1 MKTNKPYLILEF
13 GNSALAY
20 AAGHCLDAEPII
32 TQAGKWEYPEGFDK
46 ENIPNAADWLKQN
59 IAGEGIKIKDIR
71 ISVPAEELF
80 WTKVDL
86 PPGNAEENKQMLE
99 LRLER
104 ELPLSPELLSVD
116 WINVLTD
123 VAGNQIYN
131 VIAIKKSLLN
141 RYVKTL
147 QAAGLKITGIEPSII
162 SFDRGLSRYYPKLQ
176 DGIFLAFKD
185 NNVEQVNLTQGKITS
200 YKYYQ
205 ASGDVDLGEVDSVLV
220 NQIQQGIRLQAIQ
233 SQTAVP
239 SNIYLSGKDEKIA
252 SIKKLFK
259 DGNDFQVQLLNTQNP
274 AIPFNI
280 MGKENP
286 TGLLTFIGNLLI
298 DTPDCP
304 PCNLLKPRLFG
315 ARDHKVSA
323 STRKFG
329 YGIIAGI
336 VLILLFSGS
345 YYLKISKY
353 NRLKSEYLKYSKFIS
368 VADKASTDAS
378 TMISFKEQQ
387 VSVLTLIAKLSES
400 WGEKA
405 YLKVLTFDRSKDI
418 TLVGAAANSQAVAEL
433 LNRLNDS
440 GLFTDAKLT
449 YIRTSQRNPDY
460 PVEFGL
466 SLKWKRGFEKL
477 NTIKTVVEKKGGQS

>member
-13 GNSALAY
+13 GNSALAF

-32 TQAGKWEYPEGFDK
+32 TQAGRWEYPVGVDK
-46 ENIPNAADWLKQN
+46 DNIPNAAEWLKQK
-59 IAGEGIKIKDIR
+59 IAGEGIKIKDVR

-116 WINVLTD
+116 WVNVLTD
-123 VAGNQIYN
+123 AAGNQIYN

-141 RYVKTL
+141 RYVKIL
-147 QAAGLKITGIEPSII
+147 QAAGLKLTGIEPSII
-162 SFDRGLSRYYPKLQ
+162 SFARGLSRYYPNLS
-176 DGIFLAFKD
+176 DGIFLAVKD
-185 NNVEQVNLTQGKITS
+185 DNVEQVNLVQGKITS
-200 YKYYQ
+200 CKYYQ
-205 ASGDVDLGEVDSVLV
+205 AAGEVVLAEVDSVLV
-220 NQIQQGIRLQAIQ
+220 NQIQQGVRLQAIQ
-233 SQTAVP
+233 SQTAIP
-239 SNIYLSGKDEKIA
+239 ANIYLSGQDEKIT
-252 SIKKLFK
+252 SIKRLFK
-259 DGNDFQVQLLNTQNP
+259 EGDGFQVLLLNTQNP
-274 AIPFNI
+274 AISFNI

-286 TGLLTFIGNLLI
+286 TGLLTLIGNLLI
-298 DTPDCP
+298 DTPACP
-304 PCNLLKPRLFG
+304 ACDLNKPRLFG
-315 ARDHKVSA
+315 ARDHKIAA

-329 YGIIAGI
+329 YGVVAGI
-336 VLILLFSGS
+336 VLILLFGGS
-345 YYLKISKY
+345 YYLKAAKY
-353 NRLKSEYLKYSKFIS
+353 NRLKSEYSKYSRFLS
-368 VADKASTDAS
+368 AADKALTDAS

-387 VSVLTLIAKLSES
+387 VSVLTLIAKLSEA

-433 LNRLNDS
+433 LNRLNNS

-466 SLKWKRGFEKL
+466 SLKWKRGFDKL
-477 NTIKTVVEKKGGQS
+477 NTIKTVAEKNGGQS